1 MRVPLLERKHHQVEE
16 EEKHRRTE
24 EVVKPPEAATST
36 GEPMKLAGANPY
48 LVARMEWNE
57 RYGDFMTRARN
68 WRIVA
73 LFCAATSIVLAAGVV
88 MVSMRSRIVPY
99 VVAID
104 SIGRATSQGPAE
116 HASPA
121 DERLVRAAVLE
132 WVEDVRTVTSDQ
144 QIQLR
149 DIDKVFAMLSKG
161 STAQTLITDY
171 YKANSPLSRAATGT
185 VSVDVHS
192 VVASSDKT
200 FEVEWT
206 ETTRDIQGAT
216 KETANYQGSFSTDVN
231 PPSDEQTIRLNPLGV
246 YITHVSWSKV
256 L

>member
-1 MRVPLLERKHHQVEE
+1 MKVPLLDR
-16 EEKHRRTE
+16 KHRRDE
-24 EVVKPPEAATST
+24 ADVKPPQVAASTEEA
-36 GEPMKLAGANPY
+36 MKLAGANPY
-48 LVARMEWNE
+48 LVARLEWNE
-57 RYGDFMTRARN
+57 RYGDFISRARN

-88 MVSMRSRIVPY
+88 MVSLRSRIVPY
-99 VVAID
+99 VVAVD

-116 HASPA
+116 QAKPA

-144 QIQLR
+144 QVQLR

-161 STAQTLITDY
+161 STAQTFITDY
-171 YKANSPLSRAATGT
+171 YKANSPLARAATGT

-216 KETANYQGSFSTDVN
+216 KETASYQGSFSTDVN

-246 YITHVSWSKV
+246 YVTHVSWSKV